1 MDRSVIKE
9 LRGIVGKDNVHT
21 SAEQVAL
28 YAYDAT
34 PFAPATRPD
43 AVVFPG
49 SADEVAAL
57 LQLANRARFPVVPRG
72 AGSGLTGGAR
82 PVRGGVVVSTQRLNE
97 IVKIDEENLQV
108 VVQPGVVTE
117 DLQDEVEAVG
127 LFYPPDPQSREFCT
141 IGGNLAENAGG
152 PRAVKYGVTR
162 NYVLALQAVLPEGT
176 LVRLGARTVKSVV
189 GYDLVSLLV
198 GSEGTLGII
207 TEATLRL
214 LPAPESRGT
223 LLVVFDQMEAAARA
237 VAATFKAGILP
248 SAIEFMDRA
257 SIRCVEEYEPAGLPT
272 DAAAVLVVEV
282 DGSPPAVERSAG
294 EVKAVM
300 EKSGARQIRTSASE
314 EEAEVLW
321 KSRRA
326 VGPALARIAPI
337 KVNEDI
343 VVPLSRLPRAVSGIH
358 ELAKKHQVECACFGH
373 AGDGNIHVNLLVDT
387 GDEDAVRRA
396 DQAVDSI
403 FELVIQLEGSIT
415 GEHGVGTTKQH
426 FIGMELKPEVI
437 EAMVRIKRA
446 LDPKGILN
454 PGKIFPWNPGS
465 NKS

>member
-1 MDRSVIKE
+1 MDKSVIKE
-9 LRGIVGKDNVHT
+9 LCDILGKEHVQFAPED
-21 SAEQVAL
+21 VAL

-34 PFAPATRPD
+34 PFAPVARPD

-49 SADEVAAL
+49 SAEEVASV
-57 LQLANRARFPVVPRG
+57 LQLANRVGFPVVPRG

-82 PVRGGVVVSTQRLNE
+82 PILGGVVVSTQRLDR
-97 IVKIDEENLQV
+97 ILKIDSDNLQI

-117 DLQDEVEAVG
+117 DLQEKVEAAG
-127 LFYPPDPQSREFCT
+127 LFYPPDPQSKEFCT

-162 NYVLALQAVLPEGT
+162 NYVLALQVALPEGT
-176 LVRLGARTVKSVV
+176 LVRLGARTLKSVV
-189 GYDLVSLLV
+189 GYDLLSLLV
-198 GSEGTLGII
+198 GCEGTLGII

-223 LLVVFDQMEAAARA
+223 LLVVFDGMEAAAGA
-237 VAATFKAGILP
+237 VAATFKAGVLP
-248 SAIEFMDRA
+248 SAIEFMDQA

-282 DGSPPAVERSAG
+282 DGSPPEVKRLAEK
-294 EVKAVM
+294 VKAVM
-300 EKSGARQIRTSASE
+300 EKSGARLIRTGASE
-314 EEAEVLW
+314 EEAEALW

-343 VVPLSRLPRAVSGIH
+343 VVPLSRLPQAVSGIH
-358 ELAKKHQVECACFGH
+358 ELARKHGVKCACFGH
-373 AGDGNIHVNLLVDT
+373 AGDGNIHVNLLVNT
-387 GDEDAVRRA
+387 GDADALRRA
-396 DQAVDSI
+396 DLAVDSI
-403 FELVIQLEGSIT
+403 FELVIELEGSIT

-437 EAMVRIKRA
+437 ETMVRIKQA
-446 LDPKGILN
+446 LDPKGVLN
-454 PGKIFPWNPGS
+454 PGKIFPSP
-465 NKS
+465 

>member
-1 MDRSVIKE
+1 MEKSVIRE
-9 LRGIVGKDNVHT
+9 LRSIVGREQVQ
-21 SAEQVAL
+21 SAPEEVAL

-34 PFAPATRPD
+34 PFAPPARPD
-43 AVVFPG
+43 AVVFPN
-49 SADEVAAL
+49 SAEEVAAL
-57 LQLANRARFPVVPRG
+57 LQLANRVGFPVVPRG

-82 PVRGGVVVSTQRLNE
+82 PILGGVVVSTQRLDR
-97 IVKIDEENLQV
+97 IVKIDPDNLQI

-117 DLQDEVEAVG
+117 DLQEKVEAIG
-127 LFYPPDPQSREFCT
+127 LFYPPDPQSKEFCT

-162 NYVLALQAVLPEGT
+162 HYVLALQAVLPEGE

-214 LPAPESRGT
+214 LPSPESRGT
-223 LLVVFDQMEAAARA
+223 LLSVFDRMEAAASA
-237 VAATFKAGILP
+237 VASTFRAGVLP
-248 SAIEFMDRA
+248 SAIEFMDQA
-257 SIRCVEEYEPAGLPT
+257 SIRCVEEYEPAGLPQ

-282 DGSPPAVERSAG
+282 DGSPAEVERSAA
-294 EVKAVM
+294 KIKDVM
-300 EKSGARQIRTSASE
+300 EKSGAGQIRMSASA
-314 EEAEVLW
+314 EEAEALW
-321 KSRRA
+321 KARRA

-343 VVPLSRLPRAVSGIH
+343 VVPLSRLPDAVSGIH
-358 ELAKKHQVECACFGH
+358 ELAKKHGVLCACFGH
-373 AGDGNIHVNLLVDT
+373 AGDGNIHVNLLVDD
-387 GDEDAVRRA
+387 GDENAVQRA
-396 DQAVDSI
+396 DRAVDSI
-403 FELVIQLEGSIT
+403 FGLVIRLGGSIT
-415 GEHGVGTTKQH
+415 GEHGVGTTKQR

-437 EAMVRIKRA
+437 ATMLRIKQA

-454 PGKIFPWNPGS
+454 PGKIFPS
-465 NKS
+465 S

>member
-1 MDRSVIKE
+1 MDKSVIKE
-9 LRGIVGKDNVHT
+9 LRGIVGREQVRT
-21 SAEQVAL
+21 SDEEVAL

-43 AVVFPG
+43 AVVFPK
-49 SADEVAAL
+49 SAEEVAAV

-82 PVRGGVVVSTQRLNE
+82 PILGGVVVSTQRLNQ
-97 IVKIDEENLQV
+97 IVKIDSDNLQV

-117 DLQDEVEAVG
+117 ELQYEVEKVG

-152 PRAVKYGVTR
+152 PRAMKYGVTR

-189 GYDLVSLLV
+189 GYDLLSLMV
-198 GSEGTLGII
+198 GCEGTLGII

-223 LLVVFDQMEAAARA
+223 LLAVFDRMEAAAAA
-237 VAATFKAGILP
+237 VSAIFKAGVLP
-248 SAIEFMDRA
+248 SAIEFMDQA
-257 SIRCVEEYEPAGLPT
+257 SIRCVEEYEPAGLPV
-272 DAAAVLVVEV
+272 DAAAVLVVET
-282 DGSPPAVERSAG
+282 DGGSAEVERLTG
-294 EVKAVM
+294 KIKAVM
-300 EKSGARQIRTSASE
+300 DQNGARQIQTSANA
-314 EEAEVLW
+314 EEAETLW
-321 KSRRA
+321 KARRA

-343 VVPLSRLPRAVSGIH
+343 VVPLSRLPEAVSKIH
-358 ELAKKHQVECACFGH
+358 ELAKRHGVECACFGH

-387 GDEDAVRRA
+387 RDEQATQRA
-396 DQAVDSI
+396 DRAVDSI

-437 EAMVRIKRA
+437 ETMLRIKQA
-446 LDPKGILN
+446 LDPLGILN
-454 PGKIFPWNPGS
+454 PGKIFPWKPES

>member
-1 MDRSVIKE
+1 MIGGAIVKE
-9 LRGIVGKDNVHT
+9 LRRIVGKEQVHT
-21 SAEQVAL
+21 SDEEVAL

-49 SADEVAAL
+49 SAEEVAAVV
-57 LQLANRARFPVVPRG
+57 QLANRARFPVVPRG

-82 PVRGGVVVSTQRLNE
+82 PINGGLVLSTQRLNK
-97 IVKIDEENLQV
+97 IVTIDADNLQV

-117 DLQDEVEAVG
+117 DLQDAVEAVG
-127 LFYPPDPQSREFCT
+127 LFYPPDPQSKEFCT

-152 PRAVKYGVTR
+152 PRAMKYGVTR

-189 GYDLVSLLV
+189 GYDLLSLLV

-223 LLVVFDQMEAAARA
+223 LLAVFDDMQVAAGA
-237 VAATFKAGILP
+237 VAATFKAGVMP
-248 SAIEFMDRA
+248 SAIEFMDQA

-272 DAAAVLVVEV
+272 DAAAVLVVET
-282 DGSPPAVERSAG
+282 DGGSAEVERLTG
-294 EVKAVM
+294 KVKAVM
-300 EKSGARQIRTSASE
+300 EAAGARQIRTSAGA
-314 EEAEVLW
+314 EEAEALW

-343 VVPLSRLPRAVSGIH
+343 VVPLSRLPEAVSGIH
-358 ELAKKHQVECACFGH
+358 QLAKQHGVECACFGH

-387 GDEDAVRRA
+387 RDEQATRRA

-403 FELVIQLEGSIT
+403 FKLVIQLEGSIT

-437 EAMVRIKRA
+437 ETMLRIKQA
-446 LDPKGILN
+446 LDPHGILN
-454 PGKIFPWNPGS
+454 PGKIFPW
-465 NKS
+465 KTE